1 MVCDVDWD
9 EHWRLC
15 DSRKKERSIKSVCLC
30 VCVYAVMVM
39 PWAPLFCLI
48 CQLYCIFE
56 MYSHSLLYRR
66 KDPSQK
72 KYIYRRKDSDVRL
85 CIYRSNR
92 LNPNFPREQFLANFA
107 ATALA
112 HISFFT
118 MRRFRFQ
125 SSNKNTYFSFT
136 QKNLVFK
143 IFLFFNFFIFFSFTQ
158 KNLVFKIF
166 LFFTSLFF
174 LKEGGGFL

>member
-1 MVCDVDWD
+1 M
-9 EHWRLC
+9 
-15 DSRKKERSIKSVCLC
+15 KSVCLC
-30 VCVYAVMVM
+30 VYAVMGM

-66 KDPSQK
+66 KDPSK
-72 KYIYRRKDSDVRL
+72 NKIYRRKDSDVRL

-92 LNPNFPREQFLANFA
+92 PNPNFPREQFLANFA

-143 IFLFFNFFIFFSFTQ
+143 IFLFF
-158 KNLVFKIF
+158 L
-166 LFFTSLFF
+166 LLYFF
-174 LKEGGGFL
+174 LRKVVVFYK